1 MQFEALA
8 KSFTKKD
15 LPDSEIELTGDIP
28 ADVVAPYRDAALKHL
43 AEDAEMPGFRKGHV
57 PTELVLK
64 KLGDLTVLEEAV
76 ELFMRDFYVE
86 LIQAHSIDAVGRPD
100 IRITKLA
107 PGNPVSVVIHTSVY
121 PNIELPK
128 HWKKIGEGVEIET
141 VADIL
146 DAEIDEALTS
156 IRRAHAKANA
166 TEPAQQPLDPASQ
179 DEAGS
184 APASPQSSQEPQQN
198 PVASPQASQRVAAQ
212 AQKLAEPDSLPELND
227 EFAKS
232 LGKFEGVEDLKTK
245 LRENMKAEKDQ
256 KAKEARRGN
265 IIEALLKETTLDV
278 PTIFVESELEKI
290 ISQLREDTQRFGLSF
305 EDYLQRVEKTEE
317 QVRGEFREQATKR
330 AKLQLVLNKIAEVE
344 NIEADAE
351 AVETEIQHALEHF
364 PDARP
369 ELVRIHVQTVLRNEK
384 VLQMLEGTIK

>member
-8 KSFTKKD
+8 KSFAKKD
-15 LPDSEIELTGDIP
+15 LPDSEVELTGDIP
-28 ADVVAPYRDAALKHL
+28 ADIVAPYRDTALKQL
-43 AEDAEMPGFRKGHV
+43 AEELEMPGFRKGHV
-57 PTELVLK
+57 PSELALK

-121 PNIELPK
+121 PTIELPK
-128 HWKKIGEGVEIET
+128 HWKKIGEGVEVET

-146 DAEIDEALTS
+146 DAEVEEALTS
-156 IRRAHAKANA
+156 IRRAHAKAA
-166 TEPAQQPLDPASQ
+166 TENAD
-179 DEAGS
+179 
-184 APASPQSSQEPQQN
+184 
-198 PVASPQASQRVAAQ
+198 
-212 AQKLAEPDSLPELND
+212 KTAEPEALPELND

-232 LGKFEGVEDLKTK
+232 LGKFEGVEDLKQK
-245 LRENMKAEKDQ
+245 LRENMKVEKEQ
-256 KAKEARRGN
+256 KSKEARRGN
-265 IIEALLKETTLDV
+265 IIEALLKETTLEV

-305 EDYLQRVEKTEE
+305 EDYLQRVEKSEE
-317 QVRGEFREQATKR
+317 QVRSEFREQATKR

-351 AVETEIQHALEHF
+351 AVDTEIKHALEHF

-384 VLQMLEGTIK
+384 VLQLLESATK